1 MLIGVLQILDFQ
13 KGDAQPAWCNANIQ
27 KSGKKTGNL
36 KHFLVQAFWI
46 SDTKSEIYSG
56 PI

>member
-27 KSGKKTGNL
+27 KSGKKNQKSETL
-36 KHFLVQAFWI
+36 FVQAFWI

>member
-27 KSGKKTGNL
+27 KSGKKIRNL
-36 KHFLVQAFWI
+36 KHFLF
-46 SDTKSEIYSG
+46 KHFG
-56 PI
+56 